1 MGQFCLLC
9 ILCLLCALCA
19 LCLLCALCAH
29 SGVQSYEIIVNCQ
42 FSTANYLHIKPFS
55 AYRKVKEA
63 TKKQIIASEYT
74 VIQLKSRTFVA
85 ET

>member
-1 MGQFCLLC
+1 
-9 ILCLLCALCA
+9 
-19 LCLLCALCAH
+19 
-29 SGVQSYEIIVNCQ
+29 VQSYEIIVNCQ